1 MIKKNFTASI
11 RIHLVIMIV
20 LYGGTWFIANNFVM
34 KQQQET
40 IKQYRDLKAK
50 LEYDYLRIKNYPD
63 YVKAIQSTLNTARKK
78 VEKFVWLNSG
88 YDPNLLFFQHMSALA
103 EKTRA
108 QILNLQPVER
118 NNERYY
124 IWNVS
129 LRGAFLNIKN
139 LIKEIESS
147 EKFLKLES
155 IEIATTEDEIEI
167 NLRISGIKKL
177 E

>member
-103 EKTRA
+103 EKTGA